1 MKCWENLS
9 HWVDVDHVATTVGF
23 KQAAS
28 LNDYSVFL
36 LG

>member
-1 MKCWENLS
+1 MKCWKNLP
-9 HWVDVDHVATTVGF
+9 HWADLDHVAATVGF

-28 LNDYSVFL
+28 LNDYAVFL